1 MRVRDVCD
9 PLQDIA
15 FLEHE
20 PLLHKFRDRRTH
32 ERKIKKAKSRSNQDL
47 ARRLQKL
54 TPGYTLDHLIRERYP
69 TFIDAVRDLDDPL
82 TLVNLFALLPAEK
95 KHLIP
100 HEKTQTCR
108 R

>member
-1 MRVRDVCD
+1 MCVCHVHN
-9 PLQDIA
+9 PPQDIA

-20 PLLHKFRDRRTH
+20 PLLQKFRDRRTH
-32 ERKIKKAKSRSNQDL
+32 DRKIKKAKSRSNQDL
-47 ARRLQKL
+47 AKRLQKL

-69 TFIDAVRDLDDPL
+69 AFIDALRDLDDPL

-95 KHLIP
+95 KYLIP
-100 HEKTQTCR
+100 HEKTQACR